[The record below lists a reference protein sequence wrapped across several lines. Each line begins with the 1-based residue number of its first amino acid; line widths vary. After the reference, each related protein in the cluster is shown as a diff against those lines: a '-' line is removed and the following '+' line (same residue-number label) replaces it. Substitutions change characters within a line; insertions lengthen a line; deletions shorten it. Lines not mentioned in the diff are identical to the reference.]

1 MSIKEKLKNMGKNIL
16 TFAEEH
22 PELTAALLFGGILGG
37 CAIAGAVRDRKDQKY
52 IHEGL
57 ERYLDKI
64 QENERKKE
72 EWKLYEDNWNL
83 VNEFAKHIKLL
94 PGEMFVLE
102 DPEQYRDCTDFSQV
116 DFSMP
121 IVSHLVWNEGVYPP
135 EG

>member
-37 CAIAGAVRDRKDQKY
+37 CAIAGAVRDRKDQRY
-52 IHEGL
+52 IREGL
-57 ERYLDKI
+57 ECCLDKI

-72 EWKLYEDNWNL
+72 EWKLYEYNWNL
-83 VNEFAKHIKLL
+83 VNEFAKHIKLR

-102 DPEQYRDCTDFSQV
+102 DPEQYRDCTDYSQI